1 MEFLGIGP
9 LELLIVLLLALVL
22 LGPKDMAKAGR
33 SLGKYMRKIVTS
45 PQWKVVTQ
53 TSHELRNLPNRLIRE
68 AGLEEM
74 QQEINNLQQ
83 TTSDIQDALR
93 TSSILPPSWQGANA
107 RQASVGDPADPHQD
121 AGTISANTEPGN
133 QEIEETSG
141 IQPTSA
147 APGAIDL
154 SAWTGTAKG
163 SSKQSSGNPVDFS
176 AWITPSEPSKK
187 SPTKK

>member
-53 TSHELRNLPNRLIRE
+53 TSQELRNLPNRLIRE
-68 AGLEEM
+68 AGLEDM
-74 QQEINNLQQ
+74 QQEINSLQQ

-93 TSSILPPSWQGANA
+93 TSSILPPSWQGANTK
-107 RQASVGDPADPHQD
+107 QAPVGNPPELPQD
-121 AGTISANTEPGN
+121 TGTISENTELGN
-133 QEIEETSG
+133 QEIEAVSG
-141 IQPTSA
+141 IQQATDT
-147 APGAIDL
+147 PGVMDL

-163 SSKQSSGNPVDFS
+163 SAKQTSGNPADFS

-187 SPTKK
+187 SHTPK

>member
-53 TSHELRNLPNRLIRE
+53 TSQELRNLPNRLIRE
-68 AGLEEM
+68 AGLEDM
-74 QQEINNLQQ
+74 QQEINSLQQ
-83 TTSDIQDALR
+83 TTSDIQDVLR
-93 TSSILPPSWQGANA
+93 TSSILPPSWQGGNT
-107 RQASVGDPADPHQD
+107 RQAPVGDPADPHQD
-121 AGTISANTEPGN
+121 TGTIPANAEPGN
-133 QEIEETSG
+133 QEIEAVSRNQQTSDT
-141 IQPTSA
+141 Q
-147 APGAIDL
+147 GAMDL
-154 SAWTGTAKG
+154 SAWTGTAQG
-163 SSKQSSGNPVDFS
+163 STKQTSSNPADFS
-176 AWITPSEPSKK
+176 AWITPSKPSKK

>member
-33 SLGKYMRKIVTS
+33 TLGKYMRKVVTS

-53 TSHELRNLPNRLIRE
+53 TSQELRNLPNRLIRE
-68 AGLEEM
+68 AGLEDM
-74 QQEINNLQQ
+74 QQEINSLQQ

-107 RQASVGDPADPHQD
+107 GQAMLGDPPDSSQD
-121 AGTISANTEPGN
+121 TGTIPANTMPGN
-133 QEIEETSG
+133 QEIEEVSG
-141 IQPTSA
+141 NQPASDR
-147 APGAIDL
+147 PGAMDL

-163 SSKQSSGNPVDFS
+163 SSKQTSGNPADFS